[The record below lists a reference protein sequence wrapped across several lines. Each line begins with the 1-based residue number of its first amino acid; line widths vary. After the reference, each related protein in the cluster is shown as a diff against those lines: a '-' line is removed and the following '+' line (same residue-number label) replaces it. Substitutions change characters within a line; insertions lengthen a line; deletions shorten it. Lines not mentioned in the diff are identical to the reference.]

1 MPFNN
6 YLIGE
11 AAHVSVALT
20 NIAGVAVDPG
30 VLRLKFKSPAGVVT
44 TWLVTAGQVV
54 KDAVGSYHAEIP
66 LSEAGSWRYRWE
78 ADAPN
83 QGAAEG
89 VLNVR
94 KSVVI

>member
-1 MPFNN
+1 MLVN

-11 AAHVSVALT
+11 AAYISVVMSDPS
-20 NIAGVAVDPG
+20 GVAVDPG
-30 VLRLKFKSPAGVVT
+30 TLRLKFKSPSGVIT

-54 KDAVGSYHAEIP
+54 KDAVGNYHAVIP
-66 LSEAGSWRYRWE
+66 LPEAGAWRYRWE